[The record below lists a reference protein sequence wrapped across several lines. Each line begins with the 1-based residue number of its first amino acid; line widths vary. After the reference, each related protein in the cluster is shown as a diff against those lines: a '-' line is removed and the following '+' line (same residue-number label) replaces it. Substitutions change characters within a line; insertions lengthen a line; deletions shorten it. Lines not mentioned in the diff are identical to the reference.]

1 MKRIMVQAG
10 HQRPLQPHHL
20 TQTGAPGEAELVAR
34 IQGKLVELL
43 NGDEHFHGV
52 PMPGLI
58 DESVQVDGAIF
69 LHADGAAS
77 TAASGYSLGFP
88 VNGDPQHVN
97 RRLANL
103 IAEEIEN
110 IPGHPHRR
118 PDNNTA
124 DMAQYYGFA
133 HTHTAGPEVLV
144 EHGFVTNPH
153 EHDWMN
159 RHVAQ
164 IAQAEFT
171 AMRRCFGL
179 L

>member
-20 TQTGAPGEAELVAR
+20 TQTGAPGEAELVAK

-43 NGDEHFHGV
+43 NADAHFHGV

-58 DESVQVDGAIF
+58 DEGVHVDGAVF
-69 LHADGAAS
+69 LHADGAANHS
-77 TAASGYSLGFP
+77 ASGYSLGFP

-103 IAEEIEN
+103 IAEEIEK

-118 PDNNTA
+118 PDNNTK
-124 DMAQYYGFA
+124 DMAQYYGFG
-133 HTHTAGPEVLV
+133 HTHTPGPEVLV

-153 EHDWMN
+153 EHDWLN
-159 RHVAQ
+159 RHVSQ
-164 IAQAEFT
+164 IAHAEFT
-171 AMRRCFGL
+171 AIRRFFGTL
-179 L
+179 